1 MGSGCIFQEVGAS
14 EDDCVKR
21 RIVWSDDTKE
31 EVDPMKEER
40 AEKAAKRRD
49 FLKLAGL
56 GVVSAGAGLAG
67 ASKDGEAAVV
77 SADGSGDYRETEHVK
92 TYYDLARF

>member
-1 MGSGCIFQEVGAS
+1 MGFEYIREEVGAS
-14 EDDCVKR
+14 ADDFVKR

-40 AEKAAKRRD
+40 AEKVAKRRD

-67 ASKDGEAAVV
+67 ASKDGEA
-77 SADGSGDYRETEHVK
+77 EHVK